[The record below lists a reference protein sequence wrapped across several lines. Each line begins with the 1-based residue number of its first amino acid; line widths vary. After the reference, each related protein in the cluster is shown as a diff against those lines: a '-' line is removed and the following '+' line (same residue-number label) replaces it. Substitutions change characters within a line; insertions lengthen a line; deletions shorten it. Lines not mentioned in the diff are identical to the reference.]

1 MDQTIKSLLKNI
13 KSNESLISFVLGIIL
28 IVIIFIILYQR
39 FYPKNDAAQF
49 NFNESSTAIFQDIQL
64 TEDEYLKS
72 TGSAFISETTTSPV
86 ELSVTTKPFLTDV
99 MNRESTSA
107 SGFGQLMTDADSTDK
122 REFASVDLPEKENKF
137 GIGFLSKLQNIW
149 NIATEKLNDSS
160 KRRIEKL
167 VDSSPV
173 LVEQRVNEE
182 LELPKIYTVTQGDT
196 LWNIAQKFYGS
207 GYRWTIIAD
216 TNGLG
221 DGNQIA
227 VGQEISLPENR
238 PEAAVVTR
246 SNTAVKVTAALM
258 GETYTVIQGECLWS
272 IAQNELGSG
281 LQWNKLF
288 DANSD
293 SITDPDMILAGQEL
307 RIPRT

>member
-1 MDQTIKSLLKNI
+1 MDHTIKSLLKNI

-28 IVIIFIILYQR
+28 IVVIFIILYQR
-39 FYPKNDAAQF
+39 FYPKNDITQF
-49 NFNESSTAIFQDIQL
+49 NLKNSSAAIIQDIQL
-64 TEDEYLKS
+64 AEAEHLKPTE
-72 TGSAFISETTTSPV
+72 SAFISETNTFPV
-86 ELSVTTKPFLTDV
+86 EMKFTTKSFLTDL
-99 MNRESTSA
+99 MIRETTSA
-107 SGFGQLMTDADSTDK
+107 TGFGRLMTDADSTDK

-149 NIATEKLNDSS
+149 NIATEKLKDSS
-160 KRRIEKL
+160 KSRTEKMA
-167 VDSSPV
+167 DSS
-173 LVEQRVNEE
+173 LDQVEQRLNEE

-227 VGQEISLPENR
+227 VGQEISLPENK
-238 PEAAVVTR
+238 PEVAVVTR
-246 SNTAVKVTAALM
+246 SNTAVKVTAALK
-258 GETYTVIQGECLWS
+258 GETYTVVQGECLWS

-293 SITDPDMILAGQEL
+293 NITDPDMILAGQEL